1 MKSICVFCGS
11 SKGKNPVYESAAVE
25 LGRIIAD
32 KGLTLVYGG
41 GSIGLMGIL
50 ADTVLKLKGSVTGV
64 IPKFLYDL
72 EVGHNGVSE
81 LIIVESMHERK
92 AKMAEIADSFI
103 ALPGGYGTLEELSEI
118 MTWVQLKLIEKPV
131 GLLNLNGYYDHFISQ
146 LDHMVE
152 ESFLKIKNRNILL
165 SADRPGS
172 LVDKLIKSDQ
182 EINSRP
188 VDKDLR
194 DLI

>member
-103 ALPGGYGTLEELSEI
+103 TLPGGYGTLEELSEI

>member
-50 ADTVLKLKGSVTGV
+50 ADTVLKLEGSVTGV

-118 MTWVQLKLIEKPV
+118 ITWVQLKLIEKPV

-152 ESFLKIKNRNILL
+152 ESFLKIKNRNILI
-165 SADRPGS
+165 SADNPGS
-172 LVDKLIKSDQ
+172 LVDRLIITDE
-182 EINSRP
+182 EINIRR